1 MEYPLDQRRTI
12 WVVDDSPTDAER
24 VRRLLSDAH
33 DVSVISDGAAA
44 LERLSGGQAPDLLLL
59 DWVMPGMTGLE
70 VCQYLRA
77 LPAPLS
83 QIPVILLTARYGA
96 QEVEQAF
103 RSGANDY
110 VSKPFINEELLAR
123 VASLLQAKRLLRRA
137 EKAEDDVRSL
147 LSNAPDS
154 IFAVDAQGIVTFA
167 NEEGLRMLQKPSA
180 EVIGA
185 SFIELMPGISQGN
198 FRVGP
203 GESALAVPDVRVRDR
218 VYSPSIRALPSDSAA
233 TTTVVMRDVTARRKA
248 DTRRLDFYSV
258 IAHDLRTPITSILLR
273 LEMTFRGKHGVL
285 PAGHLSDLRKTETS
299 LRSLMGMINDFLEL
313 ARLEGVGY
321 KIERKALDLDDLVKH
336 TVEDFRPLLEKNGL
350 AWTHDGST
358 APVTGDRQRLMQV
371 VANLVGNAIKFTAAG
386 SISTAVLTTSGYVEF
401 SVTDTGRGIEAE
413 EIPGLFERYARSPD
427 VTRET
432 SGTGLGLMI
441 VRELVEA
448 HSGVIGAESSIGKG
462 SKFWFRLPRS

>member
-1 MEYPLDQRRTI
+1 
-12 WVVDDSPTDAER
+12 
-24 VRRLLSDAH
+24 
-33 DVSVISDGAAA
+33 
-44 LERLSGGQAPDLLLL
+44 
-59 DWVMPGMTGLE
+59 
-70 VCQYLRA
+70 
-77 LPAPLS
+77 
-83 QIPVILLTARYGA
+83 
-96 QEVEQAF
+96 
-103 RSGANDY
+103 
-110 VSKPFINEELLAR
+110 
-123 VASLLQAKRLLRRA
+123 
-137 EKAEDDVRSL
+137 
-147 LSNAPDS
+147 
-154 IFAVDAQGIVTFA
+154 
-167 NEEGLRMLQKPSA
+167 MLQKPSA

-336 TVEDFRPLLEKNGL
+336 TVEDFRPLLEKN
-350 AWTHDGST
+350 
-358 APVTGDRQRLMQV
+358 RQRLMQV